1 MAMHEITI
9 KKGSQWEKFGPA
21 GSRITIN
28 RTHPPFIHSTKG
40 YRAMSRPRKTNCR
53 RRPINAMAIGLV
65 GCAEY
70 NKRNPGGGRWRK
82 LSGELLRKFR
92 AFVRGQVKRR

>member
-1 MAMHEITI
+1 MGVREITI
-9 KKGSQWEKFGPA
+9 VKGSKWEQFGPA
-21 GSRITIN
+21 GSRLSIR
-28 RTHPPFIHSTKG
+28 RTHASYIHPTKG
-40 YRAMSRPRKTNCR
+40 YRAMAVPRKTNAR
-53 RRPINAMAIGLV
+53 RRPITAMGIGLV

-92 AFVRGQVKRR
+92 AFVRQNKV